1 MLKLLLLTIFSF
13 FSFSNFFA
21 AGLQRSNRTASLV
34 ISLNDSTIKDAI
46 TGESRVVNGR
56 EGFKNLFVENGATTM
71 AVKLNPMAVSFVQ
84 DYMADHAAR
93 LTKMKSWGKPYFD
106 MMDGVL
112 AQYGLPAELKYLAV
126 IESQLKPY
134 AVSWA
139 GAVGPWQFMPGTA
152 RLLGLRVTKREDERT
167 NFTKSTRA
175 AAKYLAD
182 LYSQYDDWLLVIAAY
197 NGGPGAVDKAIRR
210 SGSRNFWE
218 L

>member
-56 EGFKNLFVENGATTM
+56 AGFKNLFVENGATTM

-112 AQYGLPAELKYLAV
+112 AQY
-126 IESQLKPY
+126 
-134 AVSWA
+134 
-139 GAVGPWQFMPGTA
+139 
-152 RLLGLRVTKREDERT
+152 
-167 NFTKSTRA
+167 
-175 AAKYLAD
+175 
-182 LYSQYDDWLLVIAAY
+182 
-197 NGGPGAVDKAIRR
+197 
-210 SGSRNFWE
+210 
-218 L
+218 